1 MKVLKFG
8 GSSVGTPAA
17 LANVKKIVEST
28 PGKKVVVVSA
38 LGGVTDLLLSTAVL
52 AKHDEVA
59 YLEQYARIV
68 ERHRVVIDAMVP
80 AARRQQV
87 ETVVRVMLEE
97 LANIYKGVM
106 LLHDLSPRA
115 KKMIVSYGERMSSV
129 IVASIIDDAELF
141 DSRRFIRTK
150 KGPHQEEILSQSACP

>member
-8 GSSVGTPAA
+8 GSSVGTPGA

-28 PGKKVVVVSA
+28 AGDKVVVVSA
-38 LGGVTDLLLSTAVL
+38 LGGVPDLLLSTDAL
-52 AKHDEVA
+52 AKNDDVA

-68 ERHRVVIDAMVP
+68 ERHREVIEAMVP
-80 AARRQQV
+80 QSERERV
-87 ETVVRVMLEE
+87 GSVVRGMLEE

-115 KKMIVSYGERMSSV
+115 LKMIVSYGERMSSV
-129 IVASIIDDAELF
+129 IVASIIDAVSYTHL
-141 DSRRFIRTK
+141 RA
-150 KGPHQEEILSQSACP
+150 QET